1 MFVRSPYQR
10 PVSVIENVPSHI
22 YNIFMYQAVI
32 SRRKWRKRITEFQEA
47 ALTKT
52 ALLGQRIIASPSLIK
67 SIKNDFLELILLNF
81 QEDTTVVEIAFS
93 RVEQKEMTMKLKQD
107 IRRLILRSPKEEG
120 AVYKKRILTV
130 NLATRLYYANLCF
143 ITNEENALEIH
154 RLLLHYPIQPLY
166 RFIEAGRYVFEFS
179 FKENPFCMTLE
190 PLTDFGAGKA

>member
-10 PVSVIENVPSHI
+10 PVSVIENVPNHI

-47 ALTKT
+47 VLTKT

-130 NLATRLYYANLCF
+130 NLATRLYYVNLCF

-179 FKENPFCMTLE
+179 FK
-190 PLTDFGAGKA
+190 